1 MLFQKIH
8 LGLFFVILSFFISAA
23 GAEVKA
29 QGNDNIYQFKV
40 QTADQSMVSLDKYK
54 GRVLLVVNV
63 ASKCGYTNQYEGL
76 EELYKKYNAKGFAIL
91 AFPSNQFLGQ
101 EPGSNEEIQKFC
113 KLTYGVTFPVFAKV
127 DVKGD
132 KAIDLYK
139 WFIKQKNS
147 DGKISWNFNKFLIDQ
162 NGQVLKHFGS
172 SKKPSEIEPEIK
184 KLLGL

>member
-1 MLFQKIH
+1 MLTRKIN
-8 LGLFFVILSFFISAA
+8 LGLVAIILAFFSSVTQ
-23 GAEVKA
+23 AEDKPPVS
-29 QGNDNIYQFKV
+29 DNIYQFKA
-40 QTADQSMVSLDKYK
+40 QAADLSMVSLEKYK
-54 GRVLLVVNV
+54 GQVLLVVNV

-76 EELYKKYNAKGFAIL
+76 EELYKKYSAKGFTIL
-91 AFPSNQFLGQ
+91 AFPSNQFFGQ

-139 WFIKQKNS
+139 WLVKQKNS

-172 SKKPSEIEPEIK
+172 SKKPSEIESEIK